1 MPKVLSVPV
10 DIRSD
15 SDGPTKLG
23 CVLLRRNSLLL
34 TLAIV
39 CALAIRV
46 FGQATLGSAT
56 IGGTVTDTTGSSVP
70 QATVVLT
77 DLARGSTKHALTNDA
92 GSYLFPNVPTG
103 QYQIDVSKSGFDSK
117 RVTGIDLRVGE
128 FATVD
133 AQLPVG
139 AISTVVSVS
148 GEQSTILDTES
159 NVIGT
164 VVNSTQVQELP
175 LNGRDFLQLALT
187 AAGSSPVTGGSDVYS
202 SQIGHP
208 DRAVVI
214 DGNPPTTTGYTING
228 IATRGERL
236 GESALNLSIAAI
248 DQFKVQ
254 ESFFMPDQGPD
265 PALVNVTTKGG
276 ANQIH
281 GQAFDFLRNSSLDAR
296 SFFAPAP
303 EELKR
308 NQFGF
313 AVGGPVIHDK
323 VWYYGY
329 YEGLRQ
335 TSAFSARAYTPT
347 QAMFGGNFQ
356 SVASTIY
363 DPASYSQ
370 ATGTRT
376 PFPSNVIPQDR
387 LNPVSL
393 ALLKYYLPGA
403 TLTEYPSNLFVNP
416 NDTLD
421 DDQGGLR
428 IDALLTSNQMMF
440 AQVLHESG
448 NAVNAGIFPVS
459 GASYPNSSTLA
470 MVQHTWTLS
479 PTLVNTARIG
489 FTRDEAL
496 FTNQGVSVGHIL
508 EGIGI
513 TNTLDDRGVTAVS
526 LQGYSGFG
534 RANGN
539 LGNIDN
545 NYQADDGMNWVHGS
559 HNVQFG
565 ASVRYRR
572 TWEQNANAGALGSLQ
587 FQPDFTA
594 QLGLNAKGA
603 MAPVAGTGSSFAD
616 FLLGLPFNAS
626 LAGLPMF
633 QYRSTQ
639 FLPYFEDT
647 WRITPRLTLNYGIS
661 WDLTTVPN
669 PQGTARQYVHGFDFQ
684 TGLLTY
690 AALNQV
696 SPQVLSLQTHNFTPR
711 LGLAWQPSFLPNT
724 VIRAGAGM
732 YFDDEALSE
741 AQFAMVGPPFNT
753 PLQLFNTGLTPQ
765 YILGQNVFPVSS
777 FPALSKN
784 FAASLPNG
792 TTSFLLNGPGPIPYV
807 DQWNLSIEHSITPND
822 SIELDYLGSS
832 SHDLQNR
839 YDSDQCVPTA
849 ALYCSPTTKPYPR
862 YAGLLTADFNGNSSY
877 EAFFAKYYHR
887 ITQGLDFRLEYALSK
902 VLTDAFEGPNV
913 ATSTQIAD
921 CRRCDKGYASF
932 DQFQRAVA
940 STVYEVPFGRGR
952 RFGAHLP
959 TAVNLLAGDWVV
971 TAIGTFASGL
981 PIFITSPS
989 TTASIYIAER
999 PNRVCNGADSALS
1012 GNLRTDGFLDFNTA
1026 CFVAPGAGYFGNS
1039 GRAPL
1044 FGPGINNWDIG
1055 IQKQFPVPIT
1065 EAALV
1070 EFRAEMFNAFNH
1082 AQFLNPNANTGA
1094 GPNFGRVSATAPPR
1108 LVQLALK
1115 LDW

>member
-1 MPKVLSVPV
+1 MSLRLLDSV
-10 DIRSD
+10 RSRLD
-15 SDGPTKLG
+15 SDAPVEPEGFVRRRRYSG
-23 CVLLRRNSLLL
+23 CAVAAAVVFATRL
-34 TLAIV
+34 
-39 CALAIRV
+39 

-56 IGGTVTDTTGSSVP
+56 IGGTVTDTTGLSVP
-70 QATVVLT
+70 EASVVLT
-77 DLARGSTKHALTNDA
+77 EIARGSTRQTFTNDSGA
-92 GSYLFPNVPTG
+92 YLFPNVPAG
-103 QYQIDVSKSGFDSK
+103 QYRIDVSKSGFELK
-117 RVTGIDLRVGE
+117 RVTSIDLRVGQV
-128 FATVD
+128 ATVD
-133 AQLPVG
+133 VVLPVG
-139 AISTVVSVS
+139 TISTVVSVS
-148 GEQSTILDTES
+148 GAQSTILDTES

-276 ANQIH
+276 TNQIH

-303 EELKR
+303 EDLKR
-308 NQFGF
+308 NQFGV
-313 AVGGPVIHDK
+313 AIGGPVIHDR

-335 TSAFSARAYTPT
+335 VSAFSASAYTPT

-356 SVASTIY
+356 SLASTIY
-363 DPASYSQ
+363 DPASYSS

-376 PFPSNVIPQDR
+376 PFPSNTIPQNR

-393 ALLKYYLPGA
+393 RLLKYYLPGA
-403 TLTEYPSNLFVNP
+403 SLTEYPSNLFVNP
-416 NDTLD
+416 SDTLN

-448 NAVNAGIFPVS
+448 NAINDGIFPVS

-479 PTLVNTARIG
+479 PTLINTARIG

-496 FTNQGVSVGHIL
+496 FTNQGISAGHIL
-508 EGIGI
+508 GGIGI
-513 TNTLDDRGVTAVS
+513 TNTLDDRGVTSVS

-559 HNVQFG
+559 HSVQFG

-594 QLGLNAKGA
+594 QLGLNAKGIA
-603 MAPVAGTGSSFAD
+603 APLPGTGSSFAD

-647 WRITPRLTLNYGIS
+647 WRITSRLTLNYGIS
-661 WDLTTVPN
+661 WDLTTVPD
-669 PQGTARQYVHGFDFQ
+669 PQGTAREYVHGFDYQ
-684 TGLLTY
+684 SGLLTY
-690 AALNQV
+690 AALNQI
-696 SPQVLSLQTHNFTPR
+696 SPQVLTLQTHNFTPR
-711 LGLAWQPSFLPNT
+711 VGLAWQPSFLPNT
-724 VIRAGAGM
+724 VIRAGAGT

-753 PLQLFNTGLTPQ
+753 PLQLFNTGPTPQ
-765 YILGQNVFPVSS
+765 YTLGKNVFPASS
-777 FPALSKN
+777 FPALSAN

-792 TTSFLLNGPGPIPYV
+792 TTSFLLRGPGPIPYV
-807 DQWNLSIEHSITPND
+807 NQWNLSIEHSITPND
-822 SIELDYLGSS
+822 SVELDYLGAS

-849 ALYCSPTTKPYPR
+849 ALFCNPATKPYPR

-877 EAFFAKYYHR
+877 EALYAKYYHR
-887 ITQGLDFRLEYALSK
+887 IRQGLDFRFEYSLSK

-913 ATSTQIAD
+913 ATSSQIAD

-940 STVYEVPFGRGR
+940 SVVYEVPFGRGR
-952 RFGAHLP
+952 EFGAHLP

-971 TAIGTFASGL
+971 TAIGTFASGF

-999 PNRVCNGADSALS
+999 PNRVCNGADGALS

-1044 FGPGINNWDIG
+1044 FGPGIDNWDIG
-1055 IQKQFPVPIT
+1055 LQKQFPVPIT

-1082 AQFLNPNANTGA
+1082 AQFLNPNPNTGA

-1108 LVQLALK
+1108 LIQLAMK